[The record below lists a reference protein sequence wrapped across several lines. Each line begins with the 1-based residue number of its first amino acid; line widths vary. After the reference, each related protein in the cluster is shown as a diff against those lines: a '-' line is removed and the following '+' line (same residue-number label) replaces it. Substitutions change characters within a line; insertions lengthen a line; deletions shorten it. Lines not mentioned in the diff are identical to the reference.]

1 MGDSSFPS
9 CFIDGNNTL
18 RPFVARAVGRSGLPG
33 DKRRISSLFLPLSP
47 GGKQGAQQ
55 LFWVRCF
62 RLVDAIL
69 PPPSFLPHL
78 LTSFPDHFLL
88 LFKGTF
94 YLALAKLSF
103 VK

>member
-69 PPPSFLPHL
+69 PLLHSSLTYSLPFLH
-78 LTSFPDHFLL
+78 TFRISGKEKTFFIQI
-88 LFKGTF
+88 LF
-94 YLALAKLSF
+94 
-103 VK
+103 